1 MKSNKKT
8 CLKPYIDINTE
19 LRKEAKKDFEKDF
32 FKLINNAKTW
42 KMLEN
47 TESLNLQQQ
56 KKKKKLFSF
65 RTKLSNNKIFFKYF

>member
-1 MKSNKKT
+1 MDQFWKKFIESWSLIKKT

-47 TESLNLQQQ
+47 TESLNL
-56 KKKKKLFSF
+56 
-65 RTKLSNNKIFFKYF
+65 

>member
-1 MKSNKKT
+1 MKKVHRVMKSNKKT

-47 TESLNLQQQ
+47 TESLNL
-56 KKKKKLFSF
+56 
-65 RTKLSNNKIFFKYF
+65 

>member
-32 FKLINNAKTW
+32 FKLINNTKTW

-47 TESLNLQQQ
+47 TESLNL
-56 KKKKKLFSF
+56 
-65 RTKLSNNKIFFKYF
+65 

>member
-1 MKSNKKT
+1 MKSNKKN